1 MKTTTLAY
9 LPKGNTRFPKKHF
22 HLPSKN
28 ILFLCYC
35 SLVAT
40 ASISHQLL
48 KLARGVILCS

>member
-1 MKTTTLAY
+1 MKTTTLAC
-9 LPKGNTRFPKKHF
+9 LPKGNTRFPKKRF